1 MKGEEKMEKAMLASD
16 YQEGAHP
23 GIMRRLLETNL
34 LQTPGYGADEFS
46 ESARRK
52 IREACGAP
60 EAAVH
65 FLTGGTQANAVV
77 IDSLLRSYEGVIPP
91 QAAMSA
97 CTRREPSSTAAT
109 RFSSSRSMRGKSTPV
124 SSGNTA
130 EPSLMTATAITW

>member
-52 IREACGAP
+52 IREACGA
-60 EAAVH
+60 
-65 FLTGGTQANAVV
+65 GGGRAFPHRRNAG
-77 IDSLLRSYEGVIPP
+77 E
-91 QAAMSA
+91 
-97 CTRREPSSTAAT
+97 RR
-109 RFSSSRSMRGKSTPV
+109 RH
-124 SSGNTA
+124 
-130 EPSLMTATAITW
+130 

>member
-1 MKGEEKMEKAMLASD
+1 MEKAMLASD

-77 IDSLLRSYEGVIPP
+77 IDSLLRSYEGVIPLKRPCQRARGGSHRARRP
-91 QAAMSA
+91 QGSPAPAA
-97 CTRREPSSTAAT
+97 
-109 RFSSSRSMRGKSTPV
+109 
-124 SSGNTA
+124 
-130 EPSLMTATAITW
+130 

>member
-23 GIMRRLLETNL
+23 WIMRRLLETNL

-77 IDSLLRSYEGVIPP
+77 IDSLLRSYEGVIAPASGHVSVHEAGAIEHGGHKVLQLP
-91 QAAMSA
+91 QH
-97 CTRREPSSTAAT
+97 E
-109 RFSSSRSMRGKSTPV
+109 GKINA
-124 SSGNTA
+124 G
-130 EPSLMTATAITW
+130 ELR

>member
-23 GIMRRLLETNL
+23 GIMRRRLETNL

-77 IDSLLRSYEGVIPP
+77 IDSLLRSYEGVI
-91 QAAMSA
+91 A
-97 CTRREPSSTAAT
+97 PSSGHVSVHEAGAIEHGGHKVLQLPQHE
-109 RFSSSRSMRGKSTPV
+109 GKINA
-124 SSGNTA
+124 G
-130 EPSLMTATAITW
+130 ELR